1 MKVFLDTN
9 IIIDFYDKR
18 GEFYYPAAIIFDLA
32 HKNKITLYVSAVTFV
47 NAFFLLRKSYPH
59 KELYKSMRELS
70 TICQITKVDS
80 SIIRKCL
87 KEERK
92 DFEDGVQYESAL
104 KKKVDV
110 VVTRNIKDFLDFA
123 TNVQTP
129 SEFLD
134 SFFGKDNSENIVNL

>member
-9 IIIDFYDKR
+9 IVIDFYDKR

-32 HKNKITLYVSAVTFV
+32 QKNKITLFVSAITFV
-47 NAFFLLRKSYPH
+47 NAFFLLRKSYSRE
-59 KELYKSMRELS
+59 ELYKSMRELS
-70 TICQITKVDS
+70 TLCQITKVDS
-80 SIIRKCL
+80 TIIRKCL

-104 KKKVDV
+104 IKKVDV
-110 VVTRNIKDFLDFA
+110 VLTRNKKDFQDFA
-123 TNVQTP
+123 NNVQTP

-134 SFFGKDNSENIVNL
+134 TFFAMVKI

>member
-32 HKNKITLYVSAVTFV
+32 HKNKISLFVSAITFV

-59 KELYKSMRELS
+59 EELYKSMRELS
-70 TICQITKVDS
+70 TLCQITRVDS
-80 SIIRKCL
+80 AIIRKCL
-87 KEERK
+87 EEERK

-104 KKKVDV
+104 INNVDV

-134 SFFGKDNSENIVNL
+134 SFFEKGNGGNTVNL

>member
-9 IIIDFYDKR
+9 IVIDFYDKR

-32 HKNKITLYVSAVTFV
+32 SKDKINLFVSAVTFV
-47 NAFFLLRKSYPH
+47 NAFFLLRKSYSH
-59 KELYKSMRELS
+59 EELYKSMRELS
-70 TICQITKVDS
+70 TLCQITRVDS
-80 SIIRKCL
+80 AIIRKCL
-87 KEERK
+87 EEERK

-104 KKKVDV
+104 INNVDV

-134 SFFGKDNSENIVNL
+134 SFFEKDKGENIVNL

>member
-18 GEFYYPAAIIFDLA
+18 GDFYYPAAIIFDLA
-32 HKNKITLYVSAVTFV
+32 NKNKISLFVSAVTFV
-47 NAFFLLRKSYPH
+47 NAFFLLRKSYSH
-59 KELYKSMRELS
+59 EELYKSMRELS
-70 TICQITKVDS
+70 TLCQITRVDS
-80 SIIRKCL
+80 AIIRKCL
-87 KEERK
+87 EKERK

-104 KKKVDV
+104 IKNVDV
-110 VVTRNIKDFLDFA
+110 VVTRNTKDFLDFA

-134 SFFGKDNSENIVNL
+134 SFFETGNGENIVNL